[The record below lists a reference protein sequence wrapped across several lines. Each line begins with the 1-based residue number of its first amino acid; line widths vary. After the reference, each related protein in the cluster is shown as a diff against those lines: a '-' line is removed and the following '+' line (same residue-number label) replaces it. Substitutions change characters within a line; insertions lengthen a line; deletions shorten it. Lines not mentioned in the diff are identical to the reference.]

1 MIDILLA
8 AIIIVLGS
16 MVLRTI
22 NIYRFKHKQHTFVY
36 CPKCHNELVK
46 NGQFI
51 EDNDGIVK
59 YRCSKCGIISFW
71 DFANFPAPMLRT
83 CGYCKYLIDDGFG
96 CPYCEKENNGNC
108 SPGTQVEFRCKRKER
123 L

>member
-16 MVLRTI
+16 MVLRVV
-22 NIYRFKHKQHTFVY
+22 NNRSNKNKQYTFIY

-59 YRCSKCGIISFW
+59 YRCPKCGTISSW
-71 DFANFPAPMLRT
+71 DFANYPVPYLRT
-83 CGYCKYLIDDGFG
+83 CGDCKHLLIHKFDS
-96 CPYCEKENNGNC
+96 PYCEKRRCREC
-108 SPGTQVEFRCKRKER
+108 LPETQRAFEYK
-123 L
+123 